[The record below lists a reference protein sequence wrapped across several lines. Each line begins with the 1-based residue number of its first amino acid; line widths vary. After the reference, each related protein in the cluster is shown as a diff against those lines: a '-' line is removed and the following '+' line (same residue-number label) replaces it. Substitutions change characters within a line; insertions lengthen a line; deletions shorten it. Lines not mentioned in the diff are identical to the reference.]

1 MGKKTKS
8 KARLDKYYH
17 LSKEM
22 GYRSRAA
29 FKLIQLNKKYNFLSG
44 ATVLID
50 LCAAPGGWCQV
61 ASKEMPVSSIKIGID
76 LDPIKPIPGVTTF
89 QCDITTEQCRHLIRK
104 EIKHLKADVVLHDG
118 APNVGGQWSKDSY
131 NQNELVLFSIKLAVE
146 FLKEGGW
153 FISKVFR
160 SADYNSLI
168 YVMRQLFKKVEA
180 TKPLASRTQA
190 AEIFVVCQG
199 YKNPSYIDPKLL
211 DPKYAL
217 KQIDDED
224 AMKNNAIN
232 SIKAIFERKK
242 NRSGYNTDTLFIVK
256 TFKDF
261 IECSNPFKFLF
272 ETHKIKVETEDCH
285 KYLDIIKNKPPEYSL
300 YFDDIQV
307 LGKKEMEEL
316 VVWRNK
322 IRTKL
327 KLSRKEHMKEED
339 EKEKEDEKEG
349 ENEKDKKEKDINEE
363 MDAEISK
370 YEKQRKKRLEAQK
383 KKQEKIELSNKKA
396 FILQEDQPHDNDVEV
411 DENLF
416 DYIQK
421 NKIDI
426 ENLEEPKEKKD
437 ENEENE
443 NLAEFNEVNLSD
455 LSEDDY
461 IDMMNEDIENN
472 KKLYEEEKELA
483 RKKKKE
489 KKEKKKKKGDIELV
503 KNDNEE
509 EDDLLLEK
517 DLDDDEEEENEG
529 DDSDLYYED
538 DDDDENENENGDDSE
553 DEKDKDIPLDEKEDE
568 DLKDDV
574 IINNPLRRAK
584 KKLEDKKDNKTDD
597 KKVNKKEKKDNKKE
611 EEEND
616 EDNLSYDSDEK
627 EEELKE
633 NSLLNK
639 KKKREKDNDSSSSDS
654 ENDGYNSDDKA
665 EIRAIAK
672 KMLRKKE
679 RIKILNASYNR
690 YAFEDD
696 GKVPKWFLDE
706 EAQHNK
712 PQKPVTKAEVLAE
725 KEYLKKITVRMPKK
739 VLEAKARKRNRLNK
753 RLQKIKKQAENIANQ
768 DEYTEIS
775 KVKQIEKLYK
785 REINRNKEKKKYII
799 SRSWKNNKG
808 KDGRNIRHVDR
819 RLKKDKRALKAR
831 EQRNKKYKRRKH

>member
-29 FKLIQLNKKYNFLSG
+29 FKLIQLNKKFNFLSG

-61 ASKEMPVSSIKIGID
+61 AAKEMPISSIKIGID

-118 APNVGGQWSKDSY
+118 APNVGGQWAKDSY
-131 NQNELVLFSIKLAVE
+131 NQNELVLYSIKLATE

-160 SADYNSLI
+160 SVDYNALL
-168 YVMRQLFKKVEA
+168 YVMKQLFQKVEA
-180 TKPLASRTQA
+180 TKPLASRSQA
-190 AEIFVVCQG
+190 AEIFVICQG

-224 AMKNNAIN
+224 TLKNNTIN
-232 SIKAIFERKK
+232 SLKAMFAKK
-242 NRSGYNTDTLFIVK
+242 KSRAGYNTDTLFIVK
-256 TFKDF
+256 SFKDY

-272 ETHKIKVETEDCH
+272 ETNKIKIETDDCK
-285 KYLDIIKNKPPEYSL
+285 KYLNVVQKMPKDYLL
-300 YFDDIQV
+300 YFDDLQV

-316 VVWRNK
+316 IIWRNK

-327 KLSRKEHMKEED
+327 NLSRKENNMEKEEK
-339 EKEKEDEKEG
+339 KEE
-349 ENEKDKKEKDINEE
+349 DKKEKDVNEE
-363 MDAEISK
+363 MDEEIKK

-396 FILQEDQPHDNDVEV
+396 FILQEDQPHDNDVEND
-411 DENLF
+411 DEL
-416 DYIQK
+416 YEYMQK
-421 NKIDI
+421 NDIDI
-426 ENLEEPKEKKD
+426 ENLEEPKAEEEEEEDEEKDSK
-437 ENEENE
+437 EINY
-443 NLAEFNEVNLSD
+443 SD
-455 LSEDDY
+455 LTEDDY
-461 IDMMNEDIENN
+461 IDMMNEDIEEN
-472 KKLYEEEKELA
+472 KRLYQEEKEI
-483 RKKKKE
+483 KKRNKE
-489 KKEKKKKKGDIELV
+489 KGEKKKKKGEIELV
-503 KNDNEE
+503 KNEADENDEILDNEE
-509 EDDLLLEK
+509 IE
-517 DLDDDEEEENEG
+517 EEEENEG
-529 DDSDLYYED
+529 DDSALYDEEEEED
-538 DDDDENENENGDDSE
+538 DNEENEE
-553 DEKDKDIPLDEKEDE
+553 DKELPLVEEEIKNDI
-568 DLKDDV
+568 
-574 IINNPLRRAK
+574 IINNPLRKAK
-584 KKLEDKKDNKTDD
+584 KNEQGNKDISKNIK
-597 KKVNKKEKKDNKKE
+597 NKKADDQSE
-611 EEEND
+611 EEDN
-616 EDNLSYDSDEK
+616 NLSYDTD
-627 EEELKE
+627 EELNEEKKDINE
-633 NSLLNK
+633 NNNNNNLLNK
-639 KKKREKDNDSSSSDS
+639 KTNRPKDESSSDEES
-654 ENDGYNSDDKA
+654 DGYNSDEKA

-679 RIKILNASYNR
+679 RLKILNSSYNR

-696 GKVPKWFLDE
+696 GKVPKWFLEDE
-706 EAQHNK
+706 SKHNK
-712 PQKPVTKAEVLAE
+712 PQKPITKAEVLAE

-753 RLQKIKKQAENIANQ
+753 RLQKIRKQAEGIANQ

-785 REINRNKEKKKYII
+785 REINKSKEKKKYII
-799 SRSWKNNKG
+799 SRSWNNNKG
-808 KDGRNIRHVDR
+808 KDSRNVRHVDR
-819 RLKKDKRALKAR
+819 RMKKDKRAVKAR
-831 EQRNKKYKRRKH
+831 EKRNKKYKRRR

>member
-61 ASKEMPVSSIKIGID
+61 AAKEMPISSIKIGID

-118 APNVGGQWSKDSY
+118 APNVGGQWAKDSY
-131 NQNELVLFSIKLAVE
+131 NQNELVLYSIKLASE

-160 SADYNSLI
+160 SIDYNSLL
-168 YVMRQLFKKVEA
+168 YVMKQLFDKVEA

-190 AEIFVVCQG
+190 AEIFVICQG

-224 AMKNNAIN
+224 TMKNNTIN
-232 SIKAIFERKK
+232 SIKAMFDRKK

-256 TFKDF
+256 SFKDF

-272 ETHKIKVETEDCH
+272 ETNKIKVETEDCK
-285 KYLDIIKNKPPEYSL
+285 KYVEIIKNKPKDYEL
-300 YFDDIQV
+300 YFDDLQV

-316 VVWRNK
+316 IIWRNK

-327 KLSRKEHMKEED
+327 NLSRKENI
-339 EKEKEDEKEG
+339 KEKEEEKE
-349 ENEKDKKEKDINEE
+349 KKEKDINEE
-363 MDAEISK
+363 MDEEIKK

-383 KKQEKIELSNKKA
+383 RKQEKIELSNKKA
-396 FILQEDQPHDNDVEV
+396 FILQEDQPQDNDVDND
-411 DENLF
+411 DEL
-416 DYIQK
+416 YEYMQK
-421 NKIDI
+421 KDIDI
-426 ENLEEPKEKKD
+426 ENLEEPKAEEEEEEDEKD
-437 ENEENE
+437 SND
-443 NLAEFNEVNLSD
+443 VNYSD

-461 IDMMNEDIENN
+461 IDMMNEDIEEN
-472 KKLYEEEKELA
+472 KRLYEEEREIK
-483 RKKKKE
+483 RKNKE
-489 KKEKKKKKGDIELV
+489 KGEKKKKKGEIELV
-503 KNDNEE
+503 KNENEENDDLINENLDIEEEEEEEEGDDSALYDEEEELEEENQGKKDISLNEE
-509 EDDLLLEK
+509 ED
-517 DLDDDEEEENEG
+517 EE
-529 DDSDLYYED
+529 
-538 DDDDENENENGDDSE
+538 
-553 DEKDKDIPLDEKEDE
+553 DI
-568 DLKDDV
+568 KDDV
-574 IINNPLRRAK
+574 IINNPLRKEK
-584 KKLEDKKDNKTDD
+584 KIKEDKKESNKED
-597 KKVNKKEKKDNKKE
+597 KKQNEEKT
-611 EEEND
+611 ENE
-616 EDNLSYDSDEK
+616 EDNLSYDTDEQ
-627 EEELKE
+627 EEK
-633 NSLLNK
+633 NKLLNK
-639 KKKREKDNDSSSSDS
+639 KTKREKDQSSSS
-654 ENDGYNSDDKA
+654 ENEDDGYNSDEKA

-679 RIKILNASYNR
+679 RLKILNSSYNR

-696 GKVPKWFLDE
+696 GKVPKWFLEDE
-706 EAQHNK
+706 NKHNK
-712 PQKPVTKAEVLAE
+712 PQKPVTKAEILAE
-725 KEYLKKITVRMPKK
+725 KEYLRKITVRMPKK
-739 VLEAKARKRNRLNK
+739 ILEAKARKKNRLNK
-753 RLQKIKKQAENIANQ
+753 RLQKIKKQAEGIANQ

-785 REINRNKEKKKYII
+785 REINKSKEKKRYII
-799 SRSWKNNKG
+799 SRSWANNKG
-808 KDGRNIRHVDR
+808 KDSRNVRHVDR
-819 RLKKDKRALKAR
+819 RMKKDKRAIKAR
-831 EQRNKKYKRRKH
+831 EKRNKKYKRRR

>member
-160 SADYNSLI
+160 SVDYNALI
-168 YVMRQLFKKVEA
+168 YVMRQLFNKVEA
-180 TKPLASRTQA
+180 TKPLASRAQA

-211 DPKYAL
+211 DPKFAL

-224 AMKNNAIN
+224 AMKNNTIN

-272 ETHKIKVETEDCH
+272 ETHKIKIETEDCK
-285 KYLDIIKNKPPEYSL
+285 KYIDIVKKQPPEYKL
-300 YFDDIQV
+300 YFDDLQV

-327 KLSRKEHMKEED
+327 NLSRKENLKED
-339 EKEKEDEKEG
+339 EKEKERKE
-349 ENEKDKKEKDINEE
+349 EKKEKDINEE
-363 MDAEISK
+363 MDEEIMK
-370 YEKQRKKRLEAQK
+370 YEKQRKKRLESQK
-383 KKQEKIELSNKKA
+383 KKQEKIELSNKRA
-396 FILQEDQPHDNDVEV
+396 FILQEDQPHDNDVDV
-411 DENLF
+411 DENMF
-416 DYIQK
+416 EYIQK

-426 ENLEEPKEKKD
+426 ENLEEPKEEKD
-437 ENEENE
+437 ENEDKD
-443 NLAEFNEVNLSD
+443 NLGEFNEVNFSD

-461 IDMMNEDIENN
+461 IDMMNDDIEQN

-483 RKKKKE
+483 RKKKKD
-489 KKEKKKKKGDIELV
+489 KKEKKKKKGEIELV
-503 KNDNEE
+503 KNDNED
-509 EDDLLLEK
+509 EDDLLLDK

-529 DDSDLYYED
+529 DDSDLYYD
-538 DDDDENENENGDDSE
+538 DDQDDEIDDEDKNEINLDENEE
-553 DEKDKDIPLDEKEDE
+553 E
-568 DLKDDV
+568 DLKDD
-574 IINNPLRRAK
+574 ILIKNPLRKEK
-584 KKLEDKKDNKTDD
+584 KKKVENKDNKE
-597 KKVNKKEKKDNKKE
+597 NKKEKKKEKKE
-611 EEEND
+611 EENE

-627 EEELKE
+627 EEEKKE
-633 NSLLNK
+633 NELLK
-639 KKKREKDNDSSSSDS
+639 KKKNRSNEKNDISSSDS

-679 RIKILNASYNR
+679 RIKILNSSYNR

-696 GKVPKWFLDE
+696 EKVPKWFLE
-706 EAQHNK
+706 EESKHNK
-712 PQKPVTKAEVLAE
+712 PQKPITKAEVLAE
-725 KEYLKKITVRMPKK
+725 KEFLKKITVRMPKK

-785 REINRNKEKKKYII
+785 REINKSKDKKRYII
-799 SRSWKNNKG
+799 SRSWSNNKG
-808 KDGRNIRHVDR
+808 KDSRNVRHVDR

-831 EQRNKKYKRRKH
+831 EKRNKKYKRRH

>member
-118 APNVGGQWSKDSY
+118 APNVGGQWAKDSY

-160 SADYNSLI
+160 SVDYNALI
-168 YVMRQLFKKVEA
+168 YVMRQLFNKVEA
-180 TKPLASRTQA
+180 TKPLASRAQA
-190 AEIFVVCQG
+190 AEIFVICQG

-256 TFKDF
+256 SFKDF
-261 IECSNPFKFLF
+261 IECPNPFKFLF
-272 ETHKIKVETEDCH
+272 ETNKIKIQTDDCQ
-285 KYLDIIKNKPPEYSL
+285 KYIKLIDEKKIPKEYLL
-300 YFDDIQV
+300 YFDDLQV

-316 VVWRNK
+316 VIWRNK

-327 KLSRKEHMKEED
+327 NLSRKENLK
-339 EKEKEDEKEG
+339 EKEKEMEKEG
-349 ENEKDKKEKDINEE
+349 EEEKEEDKKDEITKE
-363 MDAEISK
+363 MDEELLRL
-370 YEKQRKKRLEAQK
+370 EKSRKKKLENQK
-383 KKQEKIELSNKKA
+383 KKQEKIELSNKRA

-411 DENLF
+411 DDKLF
-416 DYIQK
+416 EYIQD

-426 ENLEEPKEKKD
+426 ENLEDPKEKK
-437 ENEENE
+437 EEKEEEEN
-443 NLAEFNEVNLSD
+443 LGDFNEVNLSD

-461 IDMMNEDIENN
+461 IDMMNEDIEQN

-489 KKEKKKKKGDIELV
+489 KKEKKKKKGEIELV

-509 EDDLLLEK
+509 EDEFHEM
-517 DLDDDEEEENEG
+517 DDDNDEEEENEG

-538 DDDDENENENGDDSE
+538 DEE
-553 DEKDKDIPLDEKEDE
+553 DEAEEEEKDIPLDE

-574 IINNPLRRAK
+574 LISNPLRKEK
-584 KKLEDKKDNKTDD
+584 KKKEIKKEDKKESNKED
-597 KKVNKKEKKDNKKE
+597 KRQNKEKS
-611 EEEND
+611 ENE

-627 EEELKE
+627 EEEKKE
-633 NSLLNK
+633 NELLNK
-639 KKKREKDNDSSSSDS
+639 KTKRSKEKDNDSSSSDS

-696 GKVPKWFLDE
+696 EKVPKWFLDE
-706 EAQHNK
+706 ESKHNK
-712 PQKPVTKAEVLAE
+712 PQKPITKAEVLAE

-775 KVKQIEKLYK
+775 KVRQIEKLYK
-785 REINRNKEKKKYII
+785 REINKSKDKKKYVI
-799 SRSWKNNKG
+799 SRSWSNNRG
-808 KDGRNIRHVDR
+808 KDTRNVKHVDR
-819 RLKKDKRALKAR
+819 RLKKDKRAIKAR
-831 EQRNKKYKRRKH
+831 EKRNKKYKRRH

>member
-29 FKLIQLNKKYNFLSG
+29 FKLIQLNKKFNFLSG

-61 ASKEMPVSSIKIGID
+61 AAKEMPISSIKIGID

-118 APNVGGQWSKDSY
+118 APNVGGQWAKDSY
-131 NQNELVLFSIKLAVE
+131 NQNELVLYSIKLATE

-160 SADYNSLI
+160 SVDYNALL
-168 YVMRQLFKKVEA
+168 YVMKQLFQKVEA
-180 TKPLASRTQA
+180 TKPLASRSQA
-190 AEIFVVCQG
+190 AEIFVICQG

-224 AMKNNAIN
+224 TLKNNTIN
-232 SIKAIFERKK
+232 SLKAMFAKK
-242 NRSGYNTDTLFIVK
+242 KSRAGYNTDTLFIVK
-256 TFKDF
+256 SFKDY

-272 ETHKIKVETEDCH
+272 ETNKIKIETDDCK
-285 KYLDIIKNKPPEYSL
+285 KYLNVVQKMPKDYLL
-300 YFDDIQV
+300 YFDDLQV

-316 VVWRNK
+316 IIWRNK

-327 KLSRKEHMKEED
+327 NLSRKENNLEKEEK
-339 EKEKEDEKEG
+339 KEE
-349 ENEKDKKEKDINEE
+349 DKKEKDVNEE
-363 MDAEISK
+363 MDEEIKK

-396 FILQEDQPHDNDVEV
+396 FILQEDQPHDNDVEND
-411 DENLF
+411 DEL
-416 DYIQK
+416 YEYMQK
-421 NKIDI
+421 NDIDI
-426 ENLEEPKEKKD
+426 ENLEEPKAEEEEEEDEEKDSK
-437 ENEENE
+437 EINY
-443 NLAEFNEVNLSD
+443 SD
-455 LSEDDY
+455 LTEDDY
-461 IDMMNEDIENN
+461 IDMMNEDIEEN
-472 KKLYEEEKELA
+472 KRLYQEEKEI
-483 RKKKKE
+483 KKRNKE
-489 KKEKKKKKGDIELV
+489 KGEKKKKKGEIELV
-503 KNDNEE
+503 KNEADENDEILDNEE
-509 EDDLLLEK
+509 IE
-517 DLDDDEEEENEG
+517 EEEENEG
-529 DDSDLYYED
+529 DDSALYDEEEEED
-538 DDDDENENENGDDSE
+538 DNEENEE
-553 DEKDKDIPLDEKEDE
+553 DKELPLVEEEIKNDI
-568 DLKDDV
+568 
-574 IINNPLRRAK
+574 IINNPLRKAK
-584 KKLEDKKDNKTDD
+584 KIEQGNKDISKNIK
-597 KKVNKKEKKDNKKE
+597 NKKLDDQSE
-611 EEEND
+611 EEDN
-616 EDNLSYDSDEK
+616 NLSYDTD
-627 EEELKE
+627 EELNEEKKDINE
-633 NSLLNK
+633 NNNNNNLLNK
-639 KKKREKDNDSSSSDS
+639 KTNRPKDESSSDEES
-654 ENDGYNSDDKA
+654 DGYNSDEKA

-679 RIKILNASYNR
+679 RLKILNSSYNR

-696 GKVPKWFLDE
+696 GKVPKWFLEDE
-706 EAQHNK
+706 SKHNK
-712 PQKPVTKAEVLAE
+712 PQKPITKAEVLAE

-753 RLQKIKKQAENIANQ
+753 RLQKIRKQAEGIANQ

-785 REINRNKEKKKYII
+785 REINKSKEKKKYII
-799 SRSWKNNKG
+799 SRSWNNNKG
-808 KDGRNIRHVDR
+808 KDSRNVRHVDR
-819 RLKKDKRALKAR
+819 RMKKDKRAVKAR
-831 EQRNKKYKRRKH
+831 EKRNKKYKRRR

>member
-61 ASKEMPVSSIKIGID
+61 AAKEMPISSIKIGID

-118 APNVGGQWSKDSY
+118 APNVGGQWAKDSY
-131 NQNELVLFSIKLAVE
+131 NQNELVLYSIKLASE

-160 SADYNSLI
+160 SIDYNSLL
-168 YVMRQLFKKVEA
+168 YVMKQLFDKVEA

-190 AEIFVVCQG
+190 AEIFVICQG

-224 AMKNNAIN
+224 TMKNNTIN
-232 SIKAIFERKK
+232 SIKAMFDRKK

-256 TFKDF
+256 SFKDF

-272 ETHKIKVETEDCH
+272 ETNKIKVETEDCK
-285 KYLDIIKNKPPEYSL
+285 KYVEIIKNKPKDYEL
-300 YFDDIQV
+300 YFDDLQV

-316 VVWRNK
+316 IIWRNK

-327 KLSRKEHMKEED
+327 NLSRKENI
-339 EKEKEDEKEG
+339 KEKEEEKE
-349 ENEKDKKEKDINEE
+349 KKEKDINEE
-363 MDAEISK
+363 MDEEIKK

-383 KKQEKIELSNKKA
+383 RKQEKIELSNKKA
-396 FILQEDQPHDNDVEV
+396 FILQEDQPQDNDVDND
-411 DENLF
+411 DEL
-416 DYIQK
+416 YEYMQK
-421 NKIDI
+421 KDIDI
-426 ENLEEPKEKKD
+426 ENLEEPKAEEEEEEDEKD
-437 ENEENE
+437 SND
-443 NLAEFNEVNLSD
+443 VNYSD

-461 IDMMNEDIENN
+461 IDMMNEDIEEN
-472 KKLYEEEKELA
+472 KRLYEEEREIK
-483 RKKKKE
+483 RKNKE
-489 KKEKKKKKGDIELV
+489 KGEKKKKKGEIELV
-503 KNDNEE
+503 KNENEENDDLINENLDIEEEEEEEGDDSALYDEEEELEEENQGKKDISLNEE
-509 EDDLLLEK
+509 ED
-517 DLDDDEEEENEG
+517 EE
-529 DDSDLYYED
+529 
-538 DDDDENENENGDDSE
+538 
-553 DEKDKDIPLDEKEDE
+553 DI
-568 DLKDDV
+568 KDDV
-574 IINNPLRRAK
+574 IINNPLRKEK
-584 KKLEDKKDNKTDD
+584 KIKEDKKESNKED
-597 KKVNKKEKKDNKKE
+597 KKQNKEKS
-611 EEEND
+611 ENE
-616 EDNLSYDSDEK
+616 EDNLSYDTDEQ
-627 EEELKE
+627 EEK
-633 NSLLNK
+633 NKLLNK
-639 KKKREKDNDSSSSDS
+639 KTKREKDQSSSS
-654 ENDGYNSDDKA
+654 ENEDDGYNSDEKA

-679 RIKILNASYNR
+679 RLKILNSSYNR

-696 GKVPKWFLDE
+696 GKVPKWFLEDE
-706 EAQHNK
+706 NKHNK
-712 PQKPVTKAEVLAE
+712 PQKPVTKAEILAE
-725 KEYLKKITVRMPKK
+725 KEYLRKITVRMPKK
-739 VLEAKARKRNRLNK
+739 ILEAKARKKNRLNK
-753 RLQKIKKQAENIANQ
+753 RLQKIKKQAEGIANQ

-785 REINRNKEKKKYII
+785 REINKSKEKKRYII
-799 SRSWKNNKG
+799 SRSWANNKG
-808 KDGRNIRHVDR
+808 KDSRNVRHVDR
-819 RLKKDKRALKAR
+819 RMKKDKRAIKAR
-831 EQRNKKYKRRKH
+831 EKRNKKYKRRR

>member
-29 FKLIQLNKKYNFLSG
+29 FKLIQLNKKFNFLSG

-61 ASKEMPVSSIKIGID
+61 AAKEMPISSIKIGID

-118 APNVGGQWSKDSY
+118 APNVGGQWAKDSY
-131 NQNELVLFSIKLAVE
+131 NQNELVLYSIKLATE

-160 SADYNSLI
+160 SVDYNALL
-168 YVMRQLFKKVEA
+168 YVMKQLFQKVEA
-180 TKPLASRTQA
+180 TKPLASRSQA
-190 AEIFVVCQG
+190 AEIFVICQG

-224 AMKNNAIN
+224 TLKNNTIN
-232 SIKAIFERKK
+232 SLKAMFAKK
-242 NRSGYNTDTLFIVK
+242 KSRAGYNTDTLFIVK
-256 TFKDF
+256 SFKDY

-272 ETHKIKVETEDCH
+272 ETNKIKIETDDCK
-285 KYLDIIKNKPPEYSL
+285 KYLNVVQKMPKDYLL
-300 YFDDIQV
+300 YFDDLQV

-316 VVWRNK
+316 IIWRNK

-327 KLSRKEHMKEED
+327 NLSRKENNMEKEEK
-339 EKEKEDEKEG
+339 KEE
-349 ENEKDKKEKDINEE
+349 DKKEKDVNEE
-363 MDAEISK
+363 MDEEIKK

-396 FILQEDQPHDNDVEV
+396 FILQEDQPHDNDVEND
-411 DENLF
+411 DEL
-416 DYIQK
+416 YEYMQK
-421 NKIDI
+421 NDIDI
-426 ENLEEPKEKKD
+426 ENLEEPKAEEEEEEDEEKDSK
-437 ENEENE
+437 EINY
-443 NLAEFNEVNLSD
+443 SD
-455 LSEDDY
+455 LTEDDY
-461 IDMMNEDIENN
+461 IDMMNEDIEEN
-472 KKLYEEEKELA
+472 KRLYQEEKEI
-483 RKKKKE
+483 KKRNKE
-489 KKEKKKKKGDIELV
+489 KGEKKKKKGEIELV
-503 KNDNEE
+503 KNEEEEKDKILDNEE
-509 EDDLLLEK
+509 IE
-517 DLDDDEEEENEG
+517 EEEENEG
-529 DDSDLYYED
+529 DDSALYDEEEEED
-538 DDDDENENENGDDSE
+538 DNEENEE
-553 DEKDKDIPLDEKEDE
+553 DKELPLVEEEIKNDI
-568 DLKDDV
+568 
-574 IINNPLRRAK
+574 IINNPLRKAK
-584 KKLEDKKDNKTDD
+584 KIEQGNKDISKNIKNKNLDD
-597 KKVNKKEKKDNKKE
+597 QSE
-611 EEEND
+611 EEDN
-616 EDNLSYDSDEK
+616 NLSYDTD
-627 EEELKE
+627 EELNEEKKDINE
-633 NSLLNK
+633 NNNNNNLLNK
-639 KKKREKDNDSSSSDS
+639 KTNRPKDESSSDEES
-654 ENDGYNSDDKA
+654 DGYNSDEKA

-679 RIKILNASYNR
+679 RLKILNSSYNR

-696 GKVPKWFLDE
+696 GKVPKWFLEDE
-706 EAQHNK
+706 SKHNK
-712 PQKPVTKAEVLAE
+712 PQKPITKAEVLAE

-753 RLQKIKKQAENIANQ
+753 RLQKIRKQAEGIANQ

-785 REINRNKEKKKYII
+785 REINKSKEKKKYII
-799 SRSWKNNKG
+799 SRSWNNNKG
-808 KDGRNIRHVDR
+808 KDSRNVRHVDR
-819 RLKKDKRALKAR
+819 RMKKDKRAVKAR
-831 EQRNKKYKRRKH
+831 EKRNKKYKRRR

>member
-118 APNVGGQWSKDSY
+118 APNVGGQWAKDSY

-160 SADYNSLI
+160 SVDYNALI
-168 YVMRQLFKKVEA
+168 YVMRQLFNKVEA
-180 TKPLASRTQA
+180 TKPLASRAQA
-190 AEIFVVCQG
+190 AEIFVICQG

-256 TFKDF
+256 SFKDF
-261 IECSNPFKFLF
+261 IECPNPFKFLF
-272 ETHKIKVETEDCH
+272 ETNKIKIQTDDCQ
-285 KYLDIIKNKPPEYSL
+285 KYIKLIDEKKIPKEYLL
-300 YFDDIQV
+300 YFDDLQV

-316 VVWRNK
+316 VIWRNK

-327 KLSRKEHMKEED
+327 NLSRKENLK
-339 EKEKEDEKEG
+339 EKEKEMEKEG
-349 ENEKDKKEKDINEE
+349 EEEKEEDKKDEITKE
-363 MDAEISK
+363 MDEELLRL
-370 YEKQRKKRLEAQK
+370 EKSRKKKLENQK
-383 KKQEKIELSNKKA
+383 NKQEKIELSNKRA

-411 DENLF
+411 DDKLF
-416 DYIQK
+416 EYIQD

-426 ENLEEPKEKKD
+426 ENLEDPKEKK
-437 ENEENE
+437 EEKEEEEN
-443 NLAEFNEVNLSD
+443 LGDFNEVNLSD

-461 IDMMNEDIENN
+461 IDMMNEDIEQN

-489 KKEKKKKKGDIELV
+489 KKEKKKKKGEIELV

-509 EDDLLLEK
+509 EDEFHEM
-517 DLDDDEEEENEG
+517 DDDNDEEEENEG

-538 DDDDENENENGDDSE
+538 DEE
-553 DEKDKDIPLDEKEDE
+553 DEAEEEEKDIPLDE

-574 IINNPLRRAK
+574 LISNPLRKEK
-584 KKLEDKKDNKTDD
+584 KKKEIKKED
-597 KKVNKKEKKDNKKE
+597 KKEKKKEKKE
-611 EEEND
+611 KGEENE

-627 EEELKE
+627 EEEKKE
-633 NSLLNK
+633 NELLNK
-639 KKKREKDNDSSSSDS
+639 KTKRSKEKDNDSSSSDS

-696 GKVPKWFLDE
+696 EKVPKWFLDE
-706 EAQHNK
+706 ESKHNK
-712 PQKPVTKAEVLAE
+712 PQKPITKAEVLAE

-775 KVKQIEKLYK
+775 KVRQIEKLYK
-785 REINRNKEKKKYII
+785 REINKSKDKKKYVI
-799 SRSWKNNKG
+799 SRSWSNNRG
-808 KDGRNIRHVDR
+808 KDTRNVKHVDR
-819 RLKKDKRALKAR
+819 RLKKDKRAIKAR
-831 EQRNKKYKRRKH
+831 EKRNKKYKRRH

>member
-29 FKLIQLNKKYNFLSG
+29 FKLIQLNKKFNFLSG

-61 ASKEMPVSSIKIGID
+61 AAKEMPISSIKIGID

-118 APNVGGQWSKDSY
+118 APNVGGQWAKDSY
-131 NQNELVLFSIKLAVE
+131 NQNELVLYSIKLATE

-160 SADYNSLI
+160 SVDYNALL
-168 YVMRQLFKKVEA
+168 YVMKQLFQKVEA
-180 TKPLASRTQA
+180 TKPLASRSQA
-190 AEIFVVCQG
+190 AEIFVICQG

-224 AMKNNAIN
+224 TLKNNTIN
-232 SIKAIFERKK
+232 SLKAMFAKK
-242 NRSGYNTDTLFIVK
+242 KSRAGYNTDTLFIVK
-256 TFKDF
+256 SFKDY

-272 ETHKIKVETEDCH
+272 ETNKIKIETDDCK
-285 KYLDIIKNKPPEYSL
+285 KYLNVVQKMPKDYLL
-300 YFDDIQV
+300 YFDDLQV

-316 VVWRNK
+316 IIWRNK

-327 KLSRKEHMKEED
+327 NLSRKENNMEKEEK
-339 EKEKEDEKEG
+339 KEE
-349 ENEKDKKEKDINEE
+349 DKKEKDVNEE
-363 MDAEISK
+363 MDEEIKK

-396 FILQEDQPHDNDVEV
+396 FILQEDQPHDNDVEND
-411 DENLF
+411 DEL
-416 DYIQK
+416 YEYMQK
-421 NKIDI
+421 NDIDI
-426 ENLEEPKEKKD
+426 ENLEEPKAEEEEEEDEEKDSK
-437 ENEENE
+437 EINY
-443 NLAEFNEVNLSD
+443 SD
-455 LSEDDY
+455 LTEDDY
-461 IDMMNEDIENN
+461 IDMMNEDIEEN
-472 KKLYEEEKELA
+472 KRLYQEEKEI
-483 RKKKKE
+483 KKRNKE
-489 KKEKKKKKGDIELV
+489 KGEKKKKKGEIELV
-503 KNDNEE
+503 KNEEEEKDKILDNEE
-509 EDDLLLEK
+509 IE
-517 DLDDDEEEENEG
+517 EEEENEG
-529 DDSDLYYED
+529 DDSALYDEEEEED
-538 DDDDENENENGDDSE
+538 DNEENEE
-553 DEKDKDIPLDEKEDE
+553 DKELPLVEEEIKNDI
-568 DLKDDV
+568 
-574 IINNPLRRAK
+574 IINNPLRKAK
-584 KKLEDKKDNKTDD
+584 KIEQGNKDISKNIK
-597 KKVNKKEKKDNKKE
+597 NKKADDQSE
-611 EEEND
+611 EEDN
-616 EDNLSYDSDEK
+616 NLSYDTD
-627 EEELKE
+627 EELNEEKKDINE
-633 NSLLNK
+633 NNNNNNLLNK
-639 KKKREKDNDSSSSDS
+639 KTNRPKDESSSDEES
-654 ENDGYNSDDKA
+654 DGYNSDDKA

-679 RIKILNASYNR
+679 RLKILNSSYNR

-696 GKVPKWFLDE
+696 GKVPKWFLEDE
-706 EAQHNK
+706 SKHNK
-712 PQKPVTKAEVLAE
+712 PQKPITKAEVLAE

-753 RLQKIKKQAENIANQ
+753 RLQKIRKQAEGIANQ

-785 REINRNKEKKKYII
+785 REINKSKEKKKYII
-799 SRSWKNNKG
+799 SRSWNNNKG
-808 KDGRNIRHVDR
+808 KDSRNVRHVDR
-819 RLKKDKRALKAR
+819 RMKKDKRAVKAR
-831 EQRNKKYKRRKH
+831 EKRNKKYKRRR

>member
-160 SADYNSLI
+160 SVDYNALI
-168 YVMRQLFKKVEA
+168 YVMRQLFNKVEA
-180 TKPLASRTQA
+180 TKPLASRAQA

-211 DPKYAL
+211 DPKFAL

-224 AMKNNAIN
+224 AMKNNTIN

-272 ETHKIKVETEDCH
+272 ETHKIKIETEDCK
-285 KYLDIIKNKPPEYSL
+285 KYIDIVKKQPPEYKL
-300 YFDDIQV
+300 YFDDLQV

-327 KLSRKEHMKEED
+327 NLSRKENLKED
-339 EKEKEDEKEG
+339 EKEKERKE
-349 ENEKDKKEKDINEE
+349 EKKEKDINEE
-363 MDAEISK
+363 MDEEIMK
-370 YEKQRKKRLEAQK
+370 YEKQRKKRLESQK
-383 KKQEKIELSNKKA
+383 KKQEKIELSNKRA
-396 FILQEDQPHDNDVEV
+396 FILQEDQPHDNDVDV
-411 DENLF
+411 DENMF
-416 DYIQK
+416 EYIQK

-426 ENLEEPKEKKD
+426 ENLEESKEEKD
-437 ENEENE
+437 ENEDKD
-443 NLAEFNEVNLSD
+443 NLGEFKEVNFSD

-461 IDMMNEDIENN
+461 IDMMNDDIEQN

-483 RKKKKE
+483 RKKKKD
-489 KKEKKKKKGDIELV
+489 KKEKKKKKGEIELV
-503 KNDNEE
+503 KNDNED
-509 EDDLLLEK
+509 EDDLLLDK

-529 DDSDLYYED
+529 DDSDLYYD
-538 DDDDENENENGDDSE
+538 DDQDDEIDDEDKNEINLDENEE
-553 DEKDKDIPLDEKEDE
+553 E
-568 DLKDDV
+568 DLKDD
-574 IINNPLRRAK
+574 ILIKNPLRKEK
-584 KKLEDKKDNKTDD
+584 KKKVENKDNKE
-597 KKVNKKEKKDNKKE
+597 NKKEKKKEKKE
-611 EEEND
+611 EENE

-627 EEELKE
+627 EEEKKE
-633 NSLLNK
+633 NELLK
-639 KKKREKDNDSSSSDS
+639 KKKNRSNEKNDISSSDS

-679 RIKILNASYNR
+679 RIKILNSSYNR

-696 GKVPKWFLDE
+696 EKVPKWFLE
-706 EAQHNK
+706 EESKHNK
-712 PQKPVTKAEVLAE
+712 PQKPITKAEVLAE
-725 KEYLKKITVRMPKK
+725 KEFLKKITVRMPKK

-785 REINRNKEKKKYII
+785 REINKSKDKKRYII
-799 SRSWKNNKG
+799 SRSWSNNKG
-808 KDGRNIRHVDR
+808 KDSRNVRHVDR

-831 EQRNKKYKRRKH
+831 EKRNKKYKRRH

>member
-160 SADYNSLI
+160 SVDYNALI
-168 YVMRQLFKKVEA
+168 YVMRQLFNKVEA
-180 TKPLASRTQA
+180 TKPLASRAQA
-190 AEIFVVCQG
+190 AEIFVICQG

-242 NRSGYNTDTLFIVK
+242 NRSGYNSDTLFIVK

-272 ETHKIKVETEDCH
+272 ETHKIKVQTEDCK
-285 KYLDIIKNKPPEYSL
+285 KYIELVKKQPKEYEL
-300 YFDDIQV
+300 YFDDLQV

-316 VVWRNK
+316 VIWRNK

-327 KLSRKEHMKEED
+327 NLSRKEGLLSEKKEENAEKKND
-339 EKEKEDEKEG
+339 EKD
-349 ENEKDKKEKDINEE
+349 EKDINKE
-363 MDAEISK
+363 MDEEILK

-383 KKQEKIELSNKKA
+383 KKQEKIELSNKRA

-416 DYIQK
+416 EYIQK
-421 NKIDI
+421 NNIDI
-426 ENLEEPKEKKD
+426 EKLEDPKEKE
-437 ENEENE
+437 ENEEDNK
-443 NLAEFNEVNLSD
+443 NLGDFNEVNLSD

-461 IDMMNEDIENN
+461 IDMMNEDIEEN

-489 KKEKKKKKGDIELV
+489 KKEKKKKKGEIELV
-503 KNDNEE
+503 KNDND
-509 EDDLLLEK
+509 EDDLLLDK
-517 DLDDDEEEENEG
+517 NLDEEDDEEEENEG
-529 DDSDLYYED
+529 DDSELYDED
-538 DDDDENENENGDDSE
+538 DEEENEE
-553 DEKDKDIPLDEKEDE
+553 DEMDKDLPLDEDEE

-574 IINNPLRRAK
+574 IISNPLRKEK
-584 KKLEDKKDNKTDD
+584 KKKEDKKADKKEKKDKKKDKKGDKKEDKKDN
-597 KKVNKKEKKDNKKE
+597 
-611 EEEND
+611 EENE
-616 EDNLSYDSDEK
+616 EDNLSYDSDL
-627 EEELKE
+627 EEEKNE
-633 NSLLNK
+633 DKKLLNK
-639 KKKREKDNDSSSSDS
+639 KTNRKKSDDSSSLDGDS

-696 GKVPKWFLDE
+696 GKVPKWFLE
-706 EAQHNK
+706 EESKHNK

-725 KEYLKKITVRMPKK
+725 KEYLRKITVRMPKK

-753 RLQKIKKQAENIANQ
+753 RLQKIKKQAENIASQ
-768 DEYTEIS
+768 DECTEIS

-785 REINRNKEKKKYII
+785 REINRSKDKKKYII
-799 SRSWKNNKG
+799 SRSWSNNKG
-808 KDGRNIRHVDR
+808 KDGRNVRHVDR
-819 RLKKDKRALKAR
+819 RLKKDKRAAKAR
-831 EQRNKKYKRRKH
+831 EKRNKKYKRRH

>member
-61 ASKEMPVSSIKIGID
+61 AAKEMPISSIKIGID

-118 APNVGGQWSKDSY
+118 APNVGGQWAKDSY
-131 NQNELVLFSIKLAVE
+131 NQNELVLYSIKLASE

-160 SADYNSLI
+160 SIDYNSLL
-168 YVMRQLFKKVEA
+168 YVMKQLFDKVEA

-190 AEIFVVCQG
+190 AEIFVICQG
-199 YKNPSYIDPKLL
+199 YKNPSYIDSKLL

-224 AMKNNAIN
+224 TMKNNTIN
-232 SIKAIFERKK
+232 SIKAMFDRKK

-256 TFKDF
+256 SFKDF

-272 ETHKIKVETEDCH
+272 ETNKIKVETEDCK
-285 KYLDIIKNKPPEYSL
+285 KYVEIIKNKPKDYEL
-300 YFDDIQV
+300 YFDDLQV

-316 VVWRNK
+316 IIWRNK

-327 KLSRKEHMKEED
+327 NLSRKENI
-339 EKEKEDEKEG
+339 KEKEEEKE
-349 ENEKDKKEKDINEE
+349 KKEKDINEE
-363 MDAEISK
+363 MDEEIKK

-383 KKQEKIELSNKKA
+383 RKQEKIELSNKKA
-396 FILQEDQPHDNDVEV
+396 FILQEDQPQDNDVDND
-411 DENLF
+411 DEL
-416 DYIQK
+416 YEYMQK
-421 NKIDI
+421 KDIDI
-426 ENLEEPKEKKD
+426 ENLEEPKAEEEEEEDEKD
-437 ENEENE
+437 SND
-443 NLAEFNEVNLSD
+443 VNYSD

-461 IDMMNEDIENN
+461 IDMMNEDIEEN
-472 KKLYEEEKELA
+472 KRLYEEEREIK
-483 RKKKKE
+483 RKNKE
-489 KKEKKKKKGDIELV
+489 KGEKKKKKGEIELV
-503 KNDNEE
+503 KNENEENDDLINENLDIEEEEEEEEEGDDSALYDEEEELEEENQGKKDISLNEE
-509 EDDLLLEK
+509 ED
-517 DLDDDEEEENEG
+517 EE
-529 DDSDLYYED
+529 
-538 DDDDENENENGDDSE
+538 
-553 DEKDKDIPLDEKEDE
+553 DI
-568 DLKDDV
+568 KDDV
-574 IINNPLRRAK
+574 IINNPLRKEK
-584 KKLEDKKDNKTDD
+584 KIKEDKKESNKED
-597 KKVNKKEKKDNKKE
+597 KRQNKEKS
-611 EEEND
+611 ENE
-616 EDNLSYDSDEK
+616 EDNLSYDTDEQ
-627 EEELKE
+627 EEK
-633 NSLLNK
+633 NKLLNK
-639 KKKREKDNDSSSSDS
+639 KTKREKDQSSSS
-654 ENDGYNSDDKA
+654 ENEDDGYNSDEKA

-679 RIKILNASYNR
+679 RLKILNSSYNR

-696 GKVPKWFLDE
+696 GKVPKWFLEDE
-706 EAQHNK
+706 NKHNK
-712 PQKPVTKAEVLAE
+712 PQKPVTKAEILAE
-725 KEYLKKITVRMPKK
+725 KEYLRKITVRMPKK
-739 VLEAKARKRNRLNK
+739 ILEAKARKKNRLNK
-753 RLQKIKKQAENIANQ
+753 RLQKIKKQAEGIANQ

-785 REINRNKEKKKYII
+785 REINKSKEKKRYII
-799 SRSWKNNKG
+799 SRSWANNKG
-808 KDGRNIRHVDR
+808 KDSRNVRHVDR
-819 RLKKDKRALKAR
+819 RMKKDKRAIKAR
-831 EQRNKKYKRRKH
+831 EKRNKKYKRRR

>member
-61 ASKEMPVSSIKIGID
+61 AAKEMPISSIKIGID

-118 APNVGGQWSKDSY
+118 APNVGGQWAKDSY
-131 NQNELVLFSIKLAVE
+131 NQNELVLYSIKLASE

-160 SADYNSLI
+160 SIDYNSLL
-168 YVMRQLFKKVEA
+168 YVMKQLFDKVEA

-190 AEIFVVCQG
+190 AEIFVICQG
-199 YKNPSYIDPKLL
+199 YKNPSYIDSKLL

-224 AMKNNAIN
+224 TMKNNTIN
-232 SIKAIFERKK
+232 SIKAMFDRKK

-256 TFKDF
+256 SFKDF

-272 ETHKIKVETEDCH
+272 ETNKIKVETEDCK
-285 KYLDIIKNKPPEYSL
+285 KYVEIIKNKPKDYEL
-300 YFDDIQV
+300 YFDDLQV

-316 VVWRNK
+316 IIWRNK

-327 KLSRKEHMKEED
+327 NLSRKENI
-339 EKEKEDEKEG
+339 KEKEEEKE
-349 ENEKDKKEKDINEE
+349 KKEKDINEE
-363 MDAEISK
+363 MDEEIKK

-383 KKQEKIELSNKKA
+383 RKQEKIELSNKKA
-396 FILQEDQPHDNDVEV
+396 FILQEDQPQDNDVDND
-411 DENLF
+411 DEL
-416 DYIQK
+416 YEYMQK
-421 NKIDI
+421 KDIDI
-426 ENLEEPKEKKD
+426 ENLEEPKAEEEEEEDEKD
-437 ENEENE
+437 SND
-443 NLAEFNEVNLSD
+443 VNYSD

-461 IDMMNEDIENN
+461 IDMMNEDIEEN
-472 KKLYEEEKELA
+472 KRLYEEEREIK
-483 RKKKKE
+483 RKNKE
-489 KKEKKKKKGDIELV
+489 KGEKKKKKGEIELV
-503 KNDNEE
+503 KNENEENDDLINENLDIEEEEEEEGDDSALYDEEEELEEENQGKKDISLNEE
-509 EDDLLLEK
+509 ED
-517 DLDDDEEEENEG
+517 EE
-529 DDSDLYYED
+529 
-538 DDDDENENENGDDSE
+538 
-553 DEKDKDIPLDEKEDE
+553 DI
-568 DLKDDV
+568 KDDV
-574 IINNPLRRAK
+574 IINNPLRKEK
-584 KKLEDKKDNKTDD
+584 KIKEDKKESNKED
-597 KKVNKKEKKDNKKE
+597 KRQNKEKS
-611 EEEND
+611 ENE
-616 EDNLSYDSDEK
+616 EDNLSYDTDEQ
-627 EEELKE
+627 EEK
-633 NSLLNK
+633 NKLLNK
-639 KKKREKDNDSSSSDS
+639 KTKREKDQSSSS
-654 ENDGYNSDDKA
+654 ENEDDGYNSDEKA

-679 RIKILNASYNR
+679 RLKILNSSYNR

-696 GKVPKWFLDE
+696 GKVPKWFLEDE
-706 EAQHNK
+706 NKHNK
-712 PQKPVTKAEVLAE
+712 PQKPVTKAEILAE
-725 KEYLKKITVRMPKK
+725 KEYLRKITVRMPKK
-739 VLEAKARKRNRLNK
+739 ILEAKARKKNRLNK
-753 RLQKIKKQAENIANQ
+753 RLQKIKKQAEGIANQ

-785 REINRNKEKKKYII
+785 REINKSKEKKRYII
-799 SRSWKNNKG
+799 SRSWANNKG
-808 KDGRNIRHVDR
+808 KDSRNVRHVDR
-819 RLKKDKRALKAR
+819 RMKKDKRAIKAR
-831 EQRNKKYKRRKH
+831 EKRNKKYKRRR

>member
-61 ASKEMPVSSIKIGID
+61 AAKEMPISSIKIGID

-118 APNVGGQWSKDSY
+118 APNVGGQWAKDSY
-131 NQNELVLFSIKLAVE
+131 NQNELVLYSIKLASE

-160 SADYNSLI
+160 SIDYNSLL
-168 YVMRQLFKKVEA
+168 YVMKQLFDKVEA

-190 AEIFVVCQG
+190 AEIFVICQG

-224 AMKNNAIN
+224 TMKNNTIN
-232 SIKAIFERKK
+232 SIKAMFDRKK

-256 TFKDF
+256 SFKDF

-272 ETHKIKVETEDCH
+272 ETNKIKVETEDCK
-285 KYLDIIKNKPPEYSL
+285 KYVEIIKNKPKDYEL
-300 YFDDIQV
+300 YFDDLQV

-316 VVWRNK
+316 IIWRNK

-327 KLSRKEHMKEED
+327 NLSRKENI
-339 EKEKEDEKEG
+339 KEKEEEKE
-349 ENEKDKKEKDINEE
+349 KKEKDINEE
-363 MDAEISK
+363 MDEEIKK

-383 KKQEKIELSNKKA
+383 RKQEKIELSNKKA
-396 FILQEDQPHDNDVEV
+396 FILQEDQPQDNDVDND
-411 DENLF
+411 DEL
-416 DYIQK
+416 YEYMQK
-421 NKIDI
+421 KDIDI
-426 ENLEEPKEKKD
+426 ENLEEPKAEEEEEEDEKD
-437 ENEENE
+437 SND
-443 NLAEFNEVNLSD
+443 VNYSD

-461 IDMMNEDIENN
+461 IDMMNEDIEEN
-472 KKLYEEEKELA
+472 KRLYEEEREIK
-483 RKKKKE
+483 RKNKE
-489 KKEKKKKKGDIELV
+489 KGEKKKKKGEIELV
-503 KNDNEE
+503 KNENEENDDLINENLDIEEEEEEEGDDSALYDEEEELEEENQGKKDISLNEE
-509 EDDLLLEK
+509 ED
-517 DLDDDEEEENEG
+517 EE
-529 DDSDLYYED
+529 
-538 DDDDENENENGDDSE
+538 
-553 DEKDKDIPLDEKEDE
+553 DI
-568 DLKDDV
+568 KDDV
-574 IINNPLRRAK
+574 IINNPLRKEK
-584 KKLEDKKDNKTDD
+584 KIKEDKKESNKEDM
-597 KKVNKKEKKDNKKE
+597 KQNEEKSEDE
-611 EEEND
+611 
-616 EDNLSYDSDEK
+616 EDNLSYDTDVQEEK
-627 EEELKE
+627 NK
-633 NSLLNK
+633 LLNK
-639 KKKREKDNDSSSSDS
+639 KTKREKDQSSSS
-654 ENDGYNSDDKA
+654 ENEDDGYNSDEKA

-679 RIKILNASYNR
+679 RLKILNSSYNR

-696 GKVPKWFLDE
+696 GKVPKWFLEDE
-706 EAQHNK
+706 NKHNK
-712 PQKPVTKAEVLAE
+712 PQKPVTKAEILAE
-725 KEYLKKITVRMPKK
+725 KEYLRKITVRMPKK
-739 VLEAKARKRNRLNK
+739 ILEAKARKKNRLNK
-753 RLQKIKKQAENIANQ
+753 RLQKIKKQAEGIANQ

-785 REINRNKEKKKYII
+785 REINKSKEKKRYII
-799 SRSWKNNKG
+799 SRSWANNKG
-808 KDGRNIRHVDR
+808 KDSRNVRHVDR
-819 RLKKDKRALKAR
+819 RMKKDKRAIKAR
-831 EQRNKKYKRRKH
+831 EKRNKKYKRRR

>member
-61 ASKEMPVSSIKIGID
+61 AAKEMPISSIKIGID

-118 APNVGGQWSKDSY
+118 APNVGGQWAKDSY
-131 NQNELVLFSIKLAVE
+131 NQNELVLYSIKLASE

-160 SADYNSLI
+160 SIDYNSLL
-168 YVMRQLFKKVEA
+168 YVMKQLFDKVEA

-190 AEIFVVCQG
+190 AEIFVICQG

-224 AMKNNAIN
+224 TMKNNTIN
-232 SIKAIFERKK
+232 SIKAMFDRKK
-242 NRSGYNTDTLFIVK
+242 SRSGYNTDTLFIVK
-256 TFKDF
+256 SFKDF

-272 ETHKIKVETEDCH
+272 ETNKIKVETEDCK
-285 KYLDIIKNKPPEYSL
+285 KYVEIIKNKPKDYEL
-300 YFDDIQV
+300 YFDDLQV

-316 VVWRNK
+316 IIWRNK

-327 KLSRKEHMKEED
+327 NLSRKENI
-339 EKEKEDEKEG
+339 KEKEEEKE
-349 ENEKDKKEKDINEE
+349 KKEKDINEE
-363 MDAEISK
+363 MDEEIKK

-383 KKQEKIELSNKKA
+383 RKQEKIELSNKKA
-396 FILQEDQPHDNDVEV
+396 FILQEDQPQDNDVDND
-411 DENLF
+411 DEL
-416 DYIQK
+416 YEYMQK
-421 NKIDI
+421 KDIDI
-426 ENLEEPKEKKD
+426 ENLEEPKAEEEEEEDEKD
-437 ENEENE
+437 SND
-443 NLAEFNEVNLSD
+443 VNYSD

-461 IDMMNEDIENN
+461 IDMMNEDIEEN
-472 KKLYEEEKELA
+472 KRLYEEEREIK
-483 RKKKKE
+483 RKNKE
-489 KKEKKKKKGDIELV
+489 KGEKKKKKGEIELV
-503 KNDNEE
+503 KNENEENDDLINENLDIEEEEEEEGDDSALYDEEEELEEENQGKKDISLNEE
-509 EDDLLLEK
+509 ED
-517 DLDDDEEEENEG
+517 EE
-529 DDSDLYYED
+529 
-538 DDDDENENENGDDSE
+538 
-553 DEKDKDIPLDEKEDE
+553 DI
-568 DLKDDV
+568 KDDV
-574 IINNPLRRAK
+574 IINNPLRKEK
-584 KKLEDKKDNKTDD
+584 KIKEDKKESNKED
-597 KKVNKKEKKDNKKE
+597 KKQNEEKT
-611 EEEND
+611 ENE
-616 EDNLSYDSDEK
+616 EDNLSYDTDEQ
-627 EEELKE
+627 EEK
-633 NSLLNK
+633 NKLLNK
-639 KKKREKDNDSSSSDS
+639 KTKREKDQSSSS
-654 ENDGYNSDDKA
+654 ENEDDGYNSDEKA

-679 RIKILNASYNR
+679 RLKILNSSYNR

-696 GKVPKWFLDE
+696 GKVPKWFLEDE
-706 EAQHNK
+706 NKHNK
-712 PQKPVTKAEVLAE
+712 PQKPVTKAEILAE
-725 KEYLKKITVRMPKK
+725 KEYLRKITVRMPKK
-739 VLEAKARKRNRLNK
+739 ILEAKARKKNRLNK
-753 RLQKIKKQAENIANQ
+753 RLQKIKKQAEGIANQ

-785 REINRNKEKKKYII
+785 REINKSKEKKRYII
-799 SRSWKNNKG
+799 SRSWANNKG
-808 KDGRNIRHVDR
+808 KDSRNVRHVDR
-819 RLKKDKRALKAR
+819 RMKKDKRAIKAR
-831 EQRNKKYKRRKH
+831 EKRNKKYKRRR

>member
-61 ASKEMPVSSIKIGID
+61 AAKEMPISSIKIGID

-118 APNVGGQWSKDSY
+118 APNVGGQWAKDSY
-131 NQNELVLFSIKLAVE
+131 NQNELVLYSIKLASE

-160 SADYNSLI
+160 SIDYNSLL
-168 YVMRQLFKKVEA
+168 YVMKQLFDKVEA

-190 AEIFVVCQG
+190 AEIFVICQG
-199 YKNPSYIDPKLL
+199 YKNPAYIDPKLL

-224 AMKNNAIN
+224 TMKNNTIN
-232 SIKAIFERKK
+232 SIKAMFDRKK

-256 TFKDF
+256 SFKDF

-272 ETHKIKVETEDCH
+272 ETNKIKVDTEECK
-285 KYLDIIKNKPPEYSL
+285 KYIEIVKNKPKDYEL
-300 YFDDIQV
+300 YFDDLQV

-316 VVWRNK
+316 IIWRNK

-327 KLSRKEHMKEED
+327 NLSRKDGMKD
-339 EKEKEDEKEG
+339 KEKEDEKE
-349 ENEKDKKEKDINEE
+349 KKEKDINEE
-363 MDAEISK
+363 MDEEIKK

-383 KKQEKIELSNKKA
+383 RKQEKIELSNKKA
-396 FILQEDQPHDNDVEV
+396 FILQEDQPQDNDVDND
-411 DENLF
+411 DEL
-416 DYIQK
+416 YEYMQK
-421 NKIDI
+421 NDIDI
-426 ENLEEPKEKKD
+426 ENLEEPKVEEEEEEDEKDSK
-437 ENEENE
+437 EINY
-443 NLAEFNEVNLSD
+443 SD

-461 IDMMNEDIENN
+461 IDMMNEDIEEN
-472 KKLYEEEKELA
+472 KRLYEEEREIK
-483 RKKKKE
+483 RKNKE
-489 KKEKKKKKGDIELV
+489 KGEKKKKKGEIEFV
-503 KNDNEE
+503 KNENEENDDLINENIDNEE
-509 EDDLLLEK
+509 EEEEGDDSALY
-517 DLDDDEEEENEG
+517 DEEEESEEEMEGKKEIPLNE
-529 DDSDLYYED
+529 E
-538 DDDDENENENGDDSE
+538 E
-553 DEKDKDIPLDEKEDE
+553 DEEDI
-568 DLKDDV
+568 KDDV
-574 IINNPLRRAK
+574 IINNPLRKEK
-584 KKLEDKKDNKTDD
+584 KKPNDKKENNQEDKKQ
-597 KKVNKKEKKDNKKE
+597 KE
-611 EEEND
+611 EQSENE
-616 EDNLSYDSDEK
+616 EDNLSYDTDEQ
-627 EEELKE
+627 EENNK
-633 NSLLNK
+633 LLNK
-639 KKKREKDNDSSSSDS
+639 KTKREKDQSSSSED
-654 ENDGYNSDDKA
+654 EDDGYNSDEKA

-679 RIKILNASYNR
+679 RLKILNSSYNR

-696 GKVPKWFLDE
+696 GKVPKWFLEDE
-706 EAQHNK
+706 NKHNK
-712 PQKPVTKAEVLAE
+712 PQKPVTKAEILAE
-725 KEYLKKITVRMPKK
+725 KEYLRKITVRMPKK
-739 VLEAKARKRNRLNK
+739 ILEAKARKKNRLNK
-753 RLQKIKKQAENIANQ
+753 RLQKIKKQAEGIANQ

-785 REINRNKEKKKYII
+785 REINKSKEKKKYII
-799 SRSWKNNKG
+799 SRSWANNKG
-808 KDGRNIRHVDR
+808 KDSRNVRHVDR
-819 RLKKDKRALKAR
+819 RMKKDKRAIKAR
-831 EQRNKKYKRRKH
+831 EKRNKKYKRRR

>member
-61 ASKEMPVSSIKIGID
+61 AAKEMPISSIKIGID

-118 APNVGGQWSKDSY
+118 APNVGGQWAKDSY
-131 NQNELVLFSIKLAVE
+131 NQNELVLYSIKLASE

-160 SADYNSLI
+160 SIDYNSLL
-168 YVMRQLFKKVEA
+168 YVMKQLFDKVEA

-190 AEIFVVCQG
+190 AEIFVICQG

-224 AMKNNAIN
+224 TMKNNTIN
-232 SIKAIFERKK
+232 SIKAMFDRKK

-256 TFKDF
+256 SFKDF

-272 ETHKIKVETEDCH
+272 ETNKIKVETEDCK
-285 KYLDIIKNKPPEYSL
+285 KYVEIIKNKPKDYEL
-300 YFDDIQV
+300 YFDDLQV

-316 VVWRNK
+316 IIWRNK

-327 KLSRKEHMKEED
+327 NLSRKENM
-339 EKEKEDEKEG
+339 KEKEEEKE
-349 ENEKDKKEKDINEE
+349 KKEKDINEE
-363 MDAEISK
+363 MDEEIKK

-383 KKQEKIELSNKKA
+383 RKQEKIELSNKKA
-396 FILQEDQPHDNDVEV
+396 FILQEDQPQDNDVDND
-411 DENLF
+411 DEL
-416 DYIQK
+416 YEYMQK
-421 NKIDI
+421 KDIDI
-426 ENLEEPKEKKD
+426 ENLEEPKAEEEEEEDEKD
-437 ENEENE
+437 SND
-443 NLAEFNEVNLSD
+443 VNYSD

-461 IDMMNEDIENN
+461 IDMMNEDIEEN
-472 KKLYEEEKELA
+472 KRLYEEEREIK
-483 RKKKKE
+483 RKNKE
-489 KKEKKKKKGDIELV
+489 KGEKKKKKGEIELV
-503 KNDNEE
+503 KNENEENDDLINENLDIEEEEEEEGDDSALYDEEELEEENQGKKDISLNEE
-509 EDDLLLEK
+509 ED
-517 DLDDDEEEENEG
+517 EE
-529 DDSDLYYED
+529 
-538 DDDDENENENGDDSE
+538 
-553 DEKDKDIPLDEKEDE
+553 DI
-568 DLKDDV
+568 KDDV
-574 IINNPLRRAK
+574 IINNPLRKEK
-584 KKLEDKKDNKTDD
+584 KIKEDKKESNKED
-597 KKVNKKEKKDNKKE
+597 KKQNEEKT
-611 EEEND
+611 ENE
-616 EDNLSYDSDEK
+616 EDNLSYDTDEQ
-627 EEELKE
+627 EEK
-633 NSLLNK
+633 NKLLNK
-639 KKKREKDNDSSSSDS
+639 KTKREKDQSSSS
-654 ENDGYNSDDKA
+654 ENEDDGYNSDEKA

-679 RIKILNASYNR
+679 RLKILNSSYNR

-696 GKVPKWFLDE
+696 GKVPKWFLEDE
-706 EAQHNK
+706 NKHNK
-712 PQKPVTKAEVLAE
+712 PQKPVTKAEILAE
-725 KEYLKKITVRMPKK
+725 KEYLRKITVRMPKK
-739 VLEAKARKRNRLNK
+739 ILEAKARKKNRLNK
-753 RLQKIKKQAENIANQ
+753 RLQKIKKQAEGIANQ

-785 REINRNKEKKKYII
+785 REINKSKEKKRYII
-799 SRSWKNNKG
+799 SRSWANNKG
-808 KDGRNIRHVDR
+808 KDSRNVRHVDR
-819 RLKKDKRALKAR
+819 RMKKDKRAIKAR
-831 EQRNKKYKRRKH
+831 EKRNKKYKRRR

>member
-29 FKLIQLNKKYNFLSG
+29 FKLIQLNKKFNFLSG

-61 ASKEMPVSSIKIGID
+61 AAKEMPISSIKIGID

-118 APNVGGQWSKDSY
+118 APNVGGQWAKDSY
-131 NQNELVLFSIKLAVE
+131 NQNELVLYSIKLATE

-160 SADYNSLI
+160 SVDYNALL
-168 YVMRQLFKKVEA
+168 YVMKQLFQKVEA
-180 TKPLASRTQA
+180 TKPLASRSQA
-190 AEIFVVCQG
+190 AEIFVICQG

-224 AMKNNAIN
+224 TLKNNTIN
-232 SIKAIFERKK
+232 SLKAMFAKK
-242 NRSGYNTDTLFIVK
+242 KSRAGYNTDTLFIVK
-256 TFKDF
+256 SFKDY

-272 ETHKIKVETEDCH
+272 ETNKIKIETDDCK
-285 KYLDIIKNKPPEYSL
+285 KYLNVVQKMPKDYLL
-300 YFDDIQV
+300 YFDDLQV

-316 VVWRNK
+316 IIWRNK

-327 KLSRKEHMKEED
+327 NLSRKENNLEKEEK
-339 EKEKEDEKEG
+339 KEE
-349 ENEKDKKEKDINEE
+349 DKKEKDVNEE
-363 MDAEISK
+363 MDEEIKK

-396 FILQEDQPHDNDVEV
+396 FILQEDQPHDNDVEND
-411 DENLF
+411 DEL
-416 DYIQK
+416 YEYMQK
-421 NKIDI
+421 NDIDI
-426 ENLEEPKEKKD
+426 ENLEEPKAEEEEEEDEEKDSK
-437 ENEENE
+437 EINY
-443 NLAEFNEVNLSD
+443 SD
-455 LSEDDY
+455 LTEDDY
-461 IDMMNEDIENN
+461 IDMMNEDIEEN
-472 KKLYEEEKELA
+472 KRLYQEEKEI
-483 RKKKKE
+483 KKRNKE
-489 KKEKKKKKGDIELV
+489 KGEKKKKKGEIELV
-503 KNDNEE
+503 KNEEEKDKILDNEE
-509 EDDLLLEK
+509 IE
-517 DLDDDEEEENEG
+517 EEEENEG
-529 DDSDLYYED
+529 DDSALYDEEEEED
-538 DDDDENENENGDDSE
+538 DNEENEE
-553 DEKDKDIPLDEKEDE
+553 DKELPLVEEEIKNDI
-568 DLKDDV
+568 
-574 IINNPLRRAK
+574 IINNPLRKAK
-584 KKLEDKKDNKTDD
+584 KIEQGNKDISKNIK
-597 KKVNKKEKKDNKKE
+597 NKKADDQSE
-611 EEEND
+611 EEDN
-616 EDNLSYDSDEK
+616 NLSYDTD
-627 EEELKE
+627 EELNEEKKDIKE
-633 NSLLNK
+633 NNNNDNLLNK
-639 KKKREKDNDSSSSDS
+639 KTNRPKDESSSDEES
-654 ENDGYNSDDKA
+654 DGYNSDEKA

-679 RIKILNASYNR
+679 RLKILNSSYNR

-696 GKVPKWFLDE
+696 GKVPKWFLEDE
-706 EAQHNK
+706 SKHNK
-712 PQKPVTKAEVLAE
+712 PQKPITKAEVLAE

-753 RLQKIKKQAENIANQ
+753 RLQKIRKQAEGIANQ

-785 REINRNKEKKKYII
+785 REINKSKEKKKYII
-799 SRSWKNNKG
+799 SRSWNNNKG
-808 KDGRNIRHVDR
+808 KDSRNVRHVDR
-819 RLKKDKRALKAR
+819 RMKKDKRAVKAR
-831 EQRNKKYKRRKH
+831 EKRNKKYKRRR

>member
-61 ASKEMPVSSIKIGID
+61 AAKEMPISSIKIGID

-118 APNVGGQWSKDSY
+118 APNVGGQWAKDSY
-131 NQNELVLFSIKLAVE
+131 NQNELVLYSIKLASE

-160 SADYNSLI
+160 SIDYNSLL
-168 YVMRQLFKKVEA
+168 YVMKQLFDKVEA

-190 AEIFVVCQG
+190 AEIFVICQG

-224 AMKNNAIN
+224 TMKNNTIN
-232 SIKAIFERKK
+232 SIKAMFDRKK

-256 TFKDF
+256 SFKDF

-272 ETHKIKVETEDCH
+272 ETNKIKVETEDCK
-285 KYLDIIKNKPPEYSL
+285 KYVEIIKNKPKDYEL
-300 YFDDIQV
+300 YFDDLQV

-316 VVWRNK
+316 IIWRNK

-327 KLSRKEHMKEED
+327 NLSRKENI
-339 EKEKEDEKEG
+339 KEKEEEKE
-349 ENEKDKKEKDINEE
+349 KKEKDINEE
-363 MDAEISK
+363 MDEEIKK

-383 KKQEKIELSNKKA
+383 RKQEKIELSNKKA
-396 FILQEDQPHDNDVEV
+396 FILQEDQPQDNDVDND
-411 DENLF
+411 DEL
-416 DYIQK
+416 YEYMQK
-421 NKIDI
+421 KDIDI
-426 ENLEEPKEKKD
+426 ENLEEPKAEEEEEEDEKD
-437 ENEENE
+437 SND
-443 NLAEFNEVNLSD
+443 VNYSD

-461 IDMMNEDIENN
+461 IDMMNEDIEEN
-472 KKLYEEEKELA
+472 KRLYEEEREIK
-483 RKKKKE
+483 RKNKE
-489 KKEKKKKKGDIELV
+489 KGEKKKKKGEIELV
-503 KNDNEE
+503 KNENEE
-509 EDDLLLEK
+509 NDDLINEN
-517 DLDDDEEEENEG
+517 LDIEEEEEEGDDSALYDEEEELEEENEG
-529 DDSDLYYED
+529 KKDITL
-538 DDDDENENENGDDSE
+538 NEEE
-553 DEKDKDIPLDEKEDE
+553 DEEDI
-568 DLKDDV
+568 KDDV
-574 IINNPLRRAK
+574 IINNPLRKEK
-584 KKLEDKKDNKTDD
+584 KIKEDKKESNKEDM
-597 KKVNKKEKKDNKKE
+597 KQNEEKSEDE
-611 EEEND
+611 
-616 EDNLSYDSDEK
+616 EDNLSYDTDVQEEK
-627 EEELKE
+627 NK
-633 NSLLNK
+633 LLNK
-639 KKKREKDNDSSSSDS
+639 KTKREKDQSSSS
-654 ENDGYNSDDKA
+654 ENEDDGYNSDEKA

-679 RIKILNASYNR
+679 RLKILNSSYNR

-696 GKVPKWFLDE
+696 GKVPKWFLEDE
-706 EAQHNK
+706 NKHNK
-712 PQKPVTKAEVLAE
+712 PQKPVTKAEILAE
-725 KEYLKKITVRMPKK
+725 KEYLRKITVRMPKK
-739 VLEAKARKRNRLNK
+739 ILEAKARKKNRLNK
-753 RLQKIKKQAENIANQ
+753 RLQKIKKQAEGIANQ

-785 REINRNKEKKKYII
+785 REINKSKEKKRYII
-799 SRSWKNNKG
+799 SRSWANNKG
-808 KDGRNIRHVDR
+808 KDSRNVRHVDR
-819 RLKKDKRALKAR
+819 RMKKDKRAIKAR
-831 EQRNKKYKRRKH
+831 EKRNKKYKRRR

>member
-29 FKLIQLNKKYNFLSG
+29 FKLIQLNKKFNFLSG

-61 ASKEMPVSSIKIGID
+61 AAKEMPISSIKIGID

-118 APNVGGQWSKDSY
+118 APNVGGQWAKDSY
-131 NQNELVLFSIKLAVE
+131 NQNELVLYSIKLATE

-160 SADYNSLI
+160 SVDYNALL
-168 YVMRQLFKKVEA
+168 YVMKQLFQKVEA
-180 TKPLASRTQA
+180 TKPLASRSQA
-190 AEIFVVCQG
+190 AEIFVICQG

-224 AMKNNAIN
+224 TLKNNTIN
-232 SIKAIFERKK
+232 SLKAMFAKK
-242 NRSGYNTDTLFIVK
+242 KSRAGYNTDTLFIVK
-256 TFKDF
+256 SFKDY

-272 ETHKIKVETEDCH
+272 ETNKIKIETDDCK
-285 KYLDIIKNKPPEYSL
+285 KYLNVVQKMPKDYLL
-300 YFDDIQV
+300 YFDDLQV

-316 VVWRNK
+316 IIWRNK

-327 KLSRKEHMKEED
+327 NLSRKENNMEKEEK
-339 EKEKEDEKEG
+339 KEE
-349 ENEKDKKEKDINEE
+349 DKKEKDVNEE
-363 MDAEISK
+363 MDEEIKK

-396 FILQEDQPHDNDVEV
+396 FILQEDQPHDNDVEND
-411 DENLF
+411 DEL
-416 DYIQK
+416 YEYMQK
-421 NKIDI
+421 NDIDI
-426 ENLEEPKEKKD
+426 ENLEEPKAEEEEEEDEEKDSK
-437 ENEENE
+437 EINY
-443 NLAEFNEVNLSD
+443 SD
-455 LSEDDY
+455 LTEDDY
-461 IDMMNEDIENN
+461 IDMMNEDIEEN
-472 KKLYEEEKELA
+472 KRLYQEEKEI
-483 RKKKKE
+483 KKRNKE
-489 KKEKKKKKGDIELV
+489 KGEKKKKKGEIELV
-503 KNDNEE
+503 KNEEEEKDKILDNEE
-509 EDDLLLEK
+509 IE
-517 DLDDDEEEENEG
+517 EEEENEG
-529 DDSDLYYED
+529 DDSALYDEEEEED
-538 DDDDENENENGDDSE
+538 DNEENEE
-553 DEKDKDIPLDEKEDE
+553 DKELPLVEEEIKNDI
-568 DLKDDV
+568 
-574 IINNPLRRAK
+574 IINNPLRKAK
-584 KKLEDKKDNKTDD
+584 KIEQGNKDISKNIK
-597 KKVNKKEKKDNKKE
+597 NKKADDQSE
-611 EEEND
+611 EEDN
-616 EDNLSYDSDEK
+616 NLSYDTD
-627 EEELKE
+627 EELNEEKKDINE
-633 NSLLNK
+633 NNNNNNLLNK
-639 KKKREKDNDSSSSDS
+639 KTNRPKDESSSDEES
-654 ENDGYNSDDKA
+654 DGYNSDDKA

-679 RIKILNASYNR
+679 RLKILNSSYNR

-696 GKVPKWFLDE
+696 GKVPKWFLEDE
-706 EAQHNK
+706 SKHNK
-712 PQKPVTKAEVLAE
+712 PQKPITKAEVLAE

-753 RLQKIKKQAENIANQ
+753 RLQKIRKQAEGIANQ

-785 REINRNKEKKKYII
+785 REINKSKEKKKYII
-799 SRSWKNNKG
+799 S
-808 KDGRNIRHVDR
+808 I
-819 RLKKDKRALKAR
+819 
-831 EQRNKKYKRRKH
+831 

>member
-61 ASKEMPVSSIKIGID
+61 AAKEMPISSIKIGID

-118 APNVGGQWSKDSY
+118 APNVGGQWAKDSY
-131 NQNELVLFSIKLAVE
+131 NQNELVLYSIKLASE

-160 SADYNSLI
+160 SIDYNSLL
-168 YVMRQLFKKVEA
+168 YVMKQLFDKVEA

-190 AEIFVVCQG
+190 AEIFVICQG

-224 AMKNNAIN
+224 TMKNNTIN
-232 SIKAIFERKK
+232 SIKAMFDRKK

-256 TFKDF
+256 SFKDF

-272 ETHKIKVETEDCH
+272 ETNKIKVETEDCK
-285 KYLDIIKNKPPEYSL
+285 KYVEIIKNKPKDYEL
-300 YFDDIQV
+300 YFDDLQV

-316 VVWRNK
+316 IIWRNK

-327 KLSRKEHMKEED
+327 NLSRKENI
-339 EKEKEDEKEG
+339 KEKEEEKE
-349 ENEKDKKEKDINEE
+349 KKEKDINEE
-363 MDAEISK
+363 MDEEIKK

-383 KKQEKIELSNKKA
+383 RKQEKIELSNKKA
-396 FILQEDQPHDNDVEV
+396 FILQEDQPQDNDVDND
-411 DENLF
+411 DEL
-416 DYIQK
+416 YEYMQK
-421 NKIDI
+421 KDIDI
-426 ENLEEPKEKKD
+426 ENLEEPKAEEEEEEDEKD
-437 ENEENE
+437 SND
-443 NLAEFNEVNLSD
+443 VNYSD

-461 IDMMNEDIENN
+461 IDMMNEDIEEN
-472 KKLYEEEKELA
+472 KRLYEEEREIK
-483 RKKKKE
+483 RKNKE
-489 KKEKKKKKGDIELV
+489 KGEKKKKKGEIELV
-503 KNDNEE
+503 KNENEENDDLINENLDIEEEEEEEGDDSALYDEEEELEEENQGKKDILLNEE
-509 EDDLLLEK
+509 ED
-517 DLDDDEEEENEG
+517 EE
-529 DDSDLYYED
+529 
-538 DDDDENENENGDDSE
+538 
-553 DEKDKDIPLDEKEDE
+553 DI
-568 DLKDDV
+568 KDDV
-574 IINNPLRRAK
+574 IINNPLRKEK
-584 KKLEDKKDNKTDD
+584 KIKEDKKESNKED
-597 KKVNKKEKKDNKKE
+597 KKQNEEKT
-611 EEEND
+611 ENE
-616 EDNLSYDSDEK
+616 EDNLSYDTDEQ
-627 EEELKE
+627 EEK
-633 NSLLNK
+633 NKLLNK
-639 KKKREKDNDSSSSDS
+639 KTKREKDQSSSS
-654 ENDGYNSDDKA
+654 ENEDDGYNSDEKA

-679 RIKILNASYNR
+679 RLKILNSSYNR

-696 GKVPKWFLDE
+696 GKVPKWFLEDE
-706 EAQHNK
+706 NKHNK
-712 PQKPVTKAEVLAE
+712 PQKPVTKAEILAE
-725 KEYLKKITVRMPKK
+725 KEYLRKITVRMPKK
-739 VLEAKARKRNRLNK
+739 ILEAKARKKNRLNK
-753 RLQKIKKQAENIANQ
+753 RLQKIKKQAEGIANQ

-785 REINRNKEKKKYII
+785 REINKSKEKKRYII
-799 SRSWKNNKG
+799 SRSWANNKG
-808 KDGRNIRHVDR
+808 KDSRNVRHVDR
-819 RLKKDKRALKAR
+819 RMKKDKRAIKAR
-831 EQRNKKYKRRKH
+831 EKRNKKYKRRR

>member
-61 ASKEMPVSSIKIGID
+61 AAKEMPISSIKIGID

-118 APNVGGQWSKDSY
+118 APNVGGQWAKDSY
-131 NQNELVLFSIKLAVE
+131 NQNELVLYSIKLASE

-160 SADYNSLI
+160 SIDYNSLL
-168 YVMRQLFKKVEA
+168 YVMKQLFDKVEA

-190 AEIFVVCQG
+190 AEIFVICQG

-224 AMKNNAIN
+224 TMKNNTIN
-232 SIKAIFERKK
+232 SIKAMFDRKK

-256 TFKDF
+256 SFKDF

-272 ETHKIKVETEDCH
+272 ETNKIKVETEDCK
-285 KYLDIIKNKPPEYSL
+285 KYVEIIKNKPKDYEL
-300 YFDDIQV
+300 YFDDLQV

-316 VVWRNK
+316 IIWRNK

-327 KLSRKEHMKEED
+327 NLSRKENM
-339 EKEKEDEKEG
+339 KEKEEEKE
-349 ENEKDKKEKDINEE
+349 KKEKDINEE
-363 MDAEISK
+363 MDEEIKK

-383 KKQEKIELSNKKA
+383 RKQEKIELSNKKA
-396 FILQEDQPHDNDVEV
+396 FILQEDQPQDNDVDND
-411 DENLF
+411 DEL
-416 DYIQK
+416 YEYMQK
-421 NKIDI
+421 KDIDI
-426 ENLEEPKEKKD
+426 ENLEEPKVEEEEEEDEKD
-437 ENEENE
+437 SND
-443 NLAEFNEVNLSD
+443 VNYSD

-461 IDMMNEDIENN
+461 IDMMNEDIEEN
-472 KKLYEEEKELA
+472 KRLYEEEREIK
-483 RKKKKE
+483 RKNKE
-489 KKEKKKKKGDIELV
+489 KGEKKKKKGEIELV
-503 KNDNEE
+503 KNENEENDDLINENLDIEEEEEEEGDDSALYDEEEELEEENQGKKDISLNEE
-509 EDDLLLEK
+509 ED
-517 DLDDDEEEENEG
+517 EE
-529 DDSDLYYED
+529 
-538 DDDDENENENGDDSE
+538 
-553 DEKDKDIPLDEKEDE
+553 DI
-568 DLKDDV
+568 KDDV
-574 IINNPLRRAK
+574 IINNPLRKEK
-584 KKLEDKKDNKTDD
+584 KIKEDKKESNKED
-597 KKVNKKEKKDNKKE
+597 KKQNEEKT
-611 EEEND
+611 ENE
-616 EDNLSYDSDEK
+616 EDNLSYDTDEQ
-627 EEELKE
+627 EEK
-633 NSLLNK
+633 NKLLNK
-639 KKKREKDNDSSSSDS
+639 KTKREKDQSSSS
-654 ENDGYNSDDKA
+654 ENEDDGYNSDEKA

-679 RIKILNASYNR
+679 RLKILNSSYNR

-696 GKVPKWFLDE
+696 GKVPKWFLEDE
-706 EAQHNK
+706 NKHNK
-712 PQKPVTKAEVLAE
+712 PQKPVTKAEILAE
-725 KEYLKKITVRMPKK
+725 KEYLRKITVRMPKK
-739 VLEAKARKRNRLNK
+739 ILEAKARKKNRLNK
-753 RLQKIKKQAENIANQ
+753 RLQKIKKQAEGIANQ

-785 REINRNKEKKKYII
+785 REINKSKEKKRYII
-799 SRSWKNNKG
+799 SRSWANNKG
-808 KDGRNIRHVDR
+808 KDSRNVRHVDR
-819 RLKKDKRALKAR
+819 RMKKDKRAIKAR
-831 EQRNKKYKRRKH
+831 EKRNKKYKRRR

>member
-29 FKLIQLNKKYNFLSG
+29 FKLIQLNKKFNFLSG

-61 ASKEMPVSSIKIGID
+61 AAKEMPISSIKIGID

-118 APNVGGQWSKDSY
+118 APNVGGQWAKDSY
-131 NQNELVLFSIKLAVE
+131 NQNELVLYSIKLATE

-160 SADYNSLI
+160 SVDYNALL
-168 YVMRQLFKKVEA
+168 YVMKQLFQKVEA
-180 TKPLASRTQA
+180 TKPLASRSQA
-190 AEIFVVCQG
+190 AEIFVICQG

-224 AMKNNAIN
+224 TLKNNTIN
-232 SIKAIFERKK
+232 SLKAMFAKK
-242 NRSGYNTDTLFIVK
+242 KSRAGYNTDTLFIVK
-256 TFKDF
+256 SFKDY

-272 ETHKIKVETEDCH
+272 ETNKIKIETDDCK
-285 KYLDIIKNKPPEYSL
+285 KYLNVVQKMPKDYLL
-300 YFDDIQV
+300 YFDDLQV

-316 VVWRNK
+316 IIWRNK

-327 KLSRKEHMKEED
+327 NLSRKENNLEKEEK
-339 EKEKEDEKEG
+339 KEE
-349 ENEKDKKEKDINEE
+349 DKKEKDVNEE
-363 MDAEISK
+363 MDEEIKK

-396 FILQEDQPHDNDVEV
+396 FILQEDQPHDNDVEND
-411 DENLF
+411 DEL
-416 DYIQK
+416 YEYMQK
-421 NKIDI
+421 NDIDI
-426 ENLEEPKEKKD
+426 ENLEEPKAEEEEEEDEDKD
-437 ENEENE
+437 SKEINY
-443 NLAEFNEVNLSD
+443 SD
-455 LSEDDY
+455 LTEDDY
-461 IDMMNEDIENN
+461 IDMMNEDIEEN
-472 KKLYEEEKELA
+472 KRLYQEEKEI
-483 RKKKKE
+483 KKRNKE
-489 KKEKKKKKGDIELV
+489 KGEKKKKKGEIELV
-503 KNDNEE
+503 KNEEEEKDKILDNEE
-509 EDDLLLEK
+509 IE
-517 DLDDDEEEENEG
+517 EEEENEG
-529 DDSDLYYED
+529 DDSALYDEEEEED
-538 DDDDENENENGDDSE
+538 DNEENEE
-553 DEKDKDIPLDEKEDE
+553 DKELPLVEEEIKNDI
-568 DLKDDV
+568 
-574 IINNPLRRAK
+574 IINNPLRKAK
-584 KKLEDKKDNKTDD
+584 KIEQGNKDISKNIK
-597 KKVNKKEKKDNKKE
+597 NKKADDQSE
-611 EEEND
+611 EEDN
-616 EDNLSYDSDEK
+616 NLSYDTD
-627 EEELKE
+627 EELNEEKKDINE
-633 NSLLNK
+633 NNNNNNLLNK
-639 KKKREKDNDSSSSDS
+639 KTNRPKDESSSDEES
-654 ENDGYNSDDKA
+654 EGYNSDEKA

-679 RIKILNASYNR
+679 RLKILNSSYNR

-696 GKVPKWFLDE
+696 GKVPKWFLEDE
-706 EAQHNK
+706 SKHNK
-712 PQKPVTKAEVLAE
+712 PQKPITKAEVLAE

-753 RLQKIKKQAENIANQ
+753 RLQKIRKQAEGIANQ

-785 REINRNKEKKKYII
+785 REINKSKEKKKYII
-799 SRSWKNNKG
+799 SRSWNNNKG
-808 KDGRNIRHVDR
+808 KDSRNVRHVDR
-819 RLKKDKRALKAR
+819 RMKKDKRAVKAR
-831 EQRNKKYKRRKH
+831 EKRNKKYKRRR

>member
-29 FKLIQLNKKYNFLSG
+29 FKLIQLNKKFNFLSG

-61 ASKEMPVSSIKIGID
+61 AAKEMPISSIKIGID

-118 APNVGGQWSKDSY
+118 APNVGGQWAKDSY
-131 NQNELVLFSIKLAVE
+131 NQNELVLYSIKLATE

-160 SADYNSLI
+160 SVDYNALL
-168 YVMRQLFKKVEA
+168 YVMKQLFQKVEA
-180 TKPLASRTQA
+180 TKPLASRSQA
-190 AEIFVVCQG
+190 AEIFVICQG

-224 AMKNNAIN
+224 TLKNNTIN
-232 SIKAIFERKK
+232 SLKAMFAKK
-242 NRSGYNTDTLFIVK
+242 KSRAGYNTDTLFIVK
-256 TFKDF
+256 SFKDY

-272 ETHKIKVETEDCH
+272 ETNKIKIETDDCK
-285 KYLDIIKNKPPEYSL
+285 KYLNVVQKMPKDYLL
-300 YFDDIQV
+300 YFDDLQV

-316 VVWRNK
+316 IIWRNK

-327 KLSRKEHMKEED
+327 NLSRKENNMEKEEK
-339 EKEKEDEKEG
+339 KEE
-349 ENEKDKKEKDINEE
+349 DKKEKDVNEE
-363 MDAEISK
+363 MDEEIKK

-396 FILQEDQPHDNDVEV
+396 FILQEDQPHDNDVEND
-411 DENLF
+411 DEL
-416 DYIQK
+416 YEYMQK
-421 NKIDI
+421 NDIDI
-426 ENLEEPKEKKD
+426 ENLEEPKAEEEEEEDEEKDSK
-437 ENEENE
+437 EINY
-443 NLAEFNEVNLSD
+443 SD
-455 LSEDDY
+455 LTEDDY
-461 IDMMNEDIENN
+461 IDMMNEDIEEN
-472 KKLYEEEKELA
+472 KRLYQEEKEI
-483 RKKKKE
+483 KKRNKE
-489 KKEKKKKKGDIELV
+489 KGEKKKKKGEIELV
-503 KNDNEE
+503 KNEADENDEILDNEE
-509 EDDLLLEK
+509 IE
-517 DLDDDEEEENEG
+517 EEEENEG
-529 DDSDLYYED
+529 DDSALYDEEEEED
-538 DDDDENENENGDDSE
+538 DNEENEE
-553 DEKDKDIPLDEKEDE
+553 DKELPLVEEEIKNDI
-568 DLKDDV
+568 
-574 IINNPLRRAK
+574 IINNPLRKAK
-584 KKLEDKKDNKTDD
+584 KIEQGNKDISKNIK
-597 KKVNKKEKKDNKKE
+597 NKKADDQSE
-611 EEEND
+611 EEDN
-616 EDNLSYDSDEK
+616 NLSYDTD
-627 EEELKE
+627 EELNEEKKDINE
-633 NSLLNK
+633 NNNNNNLLNK
-639 KKKREKDNDSSSSDS
+639 KTNRPKDESSSDEES
-654 ENDGYNSDDKA
+654 DGYNSDEKA

-679 RIKILNASYNR
+679 RLKILNSSYNR

-696 GKVPKWFLDE
+696 GKVPKWFLEDE
-706 EAQHNK
+706 SKHNK
-712 PQKPVTKAEVLAE
+712 PQKPITKAEVLAE

-753 RLQKIKKQAENIANQ
+753 RLQKIRKQAEGIANQ

-785 REINRNKEKKKYII
+785 REINKSKEKKKYII
-799 SRSWKNNKG
+799 SRSWNNNKG
-808 KDGRNIRHVDR
+808 KDSRNVRHVDR
-819 RLKKDKRALKAR
+819 RMKKDKRAVKAR
-831 EQRNKKYKRRKH
+831 EKRNKKYKRRR